1 MVALGLPPVKNHVF
15 VVNLMLIHISES
27 LLHLKKELLLGQR
40 FSDIARK
47 VVATSPSLLL
57 LLLLVEFICSPEVI

>member
-1 MVALGLPPVKNHVF
+1 MVALGLPLVKNHVF